1 LKRFAVVGNPVAHSL
16 SPVIH
21 QHFAEQCNM
30 SLSYDKMLGNDLSFE
45 EQITTFFARE
55 GSGLNITLPY
65 KQRAFALASHATE
78 RCERAGAANTLWIS
92 NAQLHADNTD
102 GIGLVRDLMRYLTLN
117 GKSILILGGGGAA
130 RGIIYP
136 LLEMNPDSLTVAI
149 RSIEKADEL
158 QQTFTEIQIIGLN
171 QLNSRFDLVIN
182 ATSASLS
189 GDALELPKALMS
201 HHPFCYDLSYK
212 LQEDTSFVHY
222 AKSQACE
229 AVDGLGMLVEQ
240 AAESFSIWNG
250 VLPETETI
258 LGVLRQQTC
267 LSKGLEK

>member
-1 LKRFAVVGNPVAHSL
+1 MKRFAVVGNPIAHSV

-21 QHFAEQCNM
+21 QHFAEQCTI
-30 SLSYDKMLGNDLSFE
+30 SLSYEKMLGDDSLFE
-45 EQITTFFARE
+45 EQITNFFARE
-55 GSGLNITLPY
+55 GAGLNITLPY

-78 RCERAGAANTLWIS
+78 RCKCAGAANTLWMS
-92 NAQLHADNTD
+92 NSQLHADNTD
-102 GIGLVRDLMRYLTLN
+102 GIGLVRDLMRYMELD
-117 GKSILILGGGGAA
+117 GKRILVLGGGGAA

-136 LLEMNPDSLTVAI
+136 LLEMNPASLTVAI

-158 QQTFTEIQIIGLN
+158 QYTFPEIDIIGLN

-189 GDALELPKALMS
+189 GDTLELPETLIS

-212 LQEDTSFVHY
+212 LKEDTSFVHY
-222 AKSQACE
+222 AKRQGCE

-240 AAESFSIWNG
+240 AAESFFIWNG
-250 VLPETETI
+250 VLPETKAI
-258 LGVLRQQTC
+258 LDLLRQF
-267 LSKGLEK
+267 

>member
-1 LKRFAVVGNPVAHSL
+1 MKRFAVVGNPIAHSV

-21 QHFAEQCNM
+21 QHFAEQCKM
-30 SLSYDKMLGNDLSFE
+30 SLSYEKMLGDDVVFE
-45 EQITTFFARE
+45 EQITTFFRHN

-65 KQRAFALASHATE
+65 KQRAFALASQATE
-78 RCERAGAANTLWIS
+78 RCKRAGAANTLWMS

-102 GIGLVRDLMRYLTLN
+102 GIGLVRDLLRYMELN
-117 GKSILILGGGGAA
+117 RKSILILGGGGAA

-136 LLEMNPDSLTVAI
+136 LLEMAPASLTVAI

-158 QQTFTEIQIIGLN
+158 QQTFPKIEIIGLN

-189 GDALELPKALMS
+189 DDALELPKALMS

-212 LQEDTSFVHY
+212 LKEDTSFVHY
-222 AKSQACE
+222 AKSQGCE

-240 AAESFSIWNG
+240 AAESFFIWNG

-258 LGVLRQQTC
+258 FDLLRQQTN
-267 LSKGLEK
+267 